1 MLYRHLGTTDLK
13 VSVIGLGTM
22 TYGEQNSEAEAH
34 AQLDYAF
41 DHAVNFIDTAELYP
55 VPPKPETQGRTEAYI
70 GSWLKKHPEK
80 RQKVIVATKI
90 VGPGEWVHYFRHG
103 PRLNQ
108 LQIEPAV
115 DASLKRLQTDYLDLY
130 QVHWPSRPT
139 NYFGQLGYSYQ
150 QDNQQDNKEIDAI
163 SDTLFALDAL
173 VKKGKIR
180 HLGVSNET
188 AWGVAEWLKQA
199 EKQNLAR
206 IVSIQNPYNL
216 LNRSFEV
223 ALAEFSHRDAVGLL
237 AYSPLAF
244 GVLTGKY
251 LNNQK
256 PEQARLTLFQ
266 RFNRYSSAQAQAATS
281 AYAALAQEAGLSL
294 TQLALAFVNRQP
306 FLTSNL
312 IGATTLAQLQ
322 ENIASVAINLSAEV
336 LKKIEEIHQI
346 YTYPSP

>member
-1 MLYRHLGTTDLK
+1 MLYRHLGKTDLK
-13 VSVIGLGTM
+13 VSIIGLGTM

-34 AQLDYAF
+34 TQLDYAF
-41 DHAVNFIDTAELYP
+41 DHAINFIDTAELYP
-55 VPPKPETQGRTEAYI
+55 VPPKSETQGRTEAYI
-70 GSWLKKHPEK
+70 GSWLKKQPEK
-80 RQKVIVATKI
+80 RQKIIIATKI
-90 VGPGEWVHYFRHG
+90 VGPSQSLNYFRQG

-108 LQIEPAV
+108 LQIEQAV
-115 DASLKRLQTDYLDLY
+115 DDSLKRLQTDYLDLY
-130 QVHWPSRPT
+130 QVHWPSRAT
-139 NYFGQLGYSYQ
+139 NYFGQLGYTYQ
-150 QDNQQDNKEIDAI
+150 QDNQNVDAI

-173 VKKGKIR
+173 VKTGKIR
-180 HLGVSNET
+180 HIGVSNET

-216 LNRSFEV
+216 LNRSFEL
-223 ALAEFSHRDAVGLL
+223 ALAEFSQREAVGLL

-266 RFNRYSSAQAQAATS
+266 RFNRYSSAQAQAATQ
-281 AYAALAQEAGLSL
+281 AYATLAQEAGLSL
-294 TQLALAFVNRQP
+294 TQLALAFVNQQP

-312 IGATTLAQLQ
+312 LGATTMAQLQ
-322 ENIASVAINLSAEV
+322 ENIASVDIQLSAEV
-336 LKKIEEIHQI
+336 LKKIEEIHQL
-346 YTYPSP
+346 YTYPCP